1 MLKIPSKY
9 LDNMGIKD
17 SQELKQFLWIYRNS
31 FDNKFVRIKSEVMQ
45 KSRDLLISKLRGKNN
60 ILGKLKQIYQNF

>member
-9 LDNMGIKD
+9 LDNIGIKD

-60 ILGKLKQIYQNF
+60 ILGKLKQIYQRF